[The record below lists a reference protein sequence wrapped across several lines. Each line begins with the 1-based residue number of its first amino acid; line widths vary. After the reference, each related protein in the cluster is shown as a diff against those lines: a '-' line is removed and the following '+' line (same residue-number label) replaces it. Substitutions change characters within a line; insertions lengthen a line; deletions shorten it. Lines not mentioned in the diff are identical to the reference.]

1 MNVPGMAD
9 ALSDPEML
17 DRADR
22 EAERLLDKLKEKVQ
36 ASIRDVGTLR
46 KEMTI
51 RVPAEVINGHVQ
63 QNLDDIRN
71 DAVLPGFRKGRAP
84 VSLIRRRFRG
94 EVRDSLKTT
103 ILGQSFFAI
112 VQNEKLDVLGDPV
125 FQVKTA
131 DGTRFADLHEAIPH
145 ITLPDDGD
153 LEYVCE
159 VEVRP
164 NFELPKLDGIEIK
177 DPRIEITDEHVT
189 QQIERRRKI
198 RGRQEP
204 CTEGAGDPDDTIVAD
219 VTLKV
224 DGATVKSEENVQL
237 GVRPTRLDGIPLLE
251 LEQTLRGVKPGSQ
264 CSAEAL
270 IPDDYE
276 RPDLRG
282 KTARFEFTV
291 HEVKRLVPQTTE
303 ALMEALGCKDEGE
316 LRQSVREDLEAERDR
331 LLHRARKE
339 QVLEYLLK
347 NTDVT
352 LPEKLSAR
360 QTDRAVMRRV
370 IELRQNG
377 VPDSEI
383 EARIDELRTSAGS
396 EAARDLRLLFVLDKV
411 AEKLALRV
419 TDEEVNTEIA
429 RIARLYGQ
437 RFDRVRDDLQARGL
451 LLQLAEQIRQ
461 DKCVEQLLKEAN
473 RTEVQGG

>member
-1 MNVPGMAD
+1 MNVPGMTD

-22 EAERLLDKLKEKVQ
+22 EAERLLVKLKEKVQ

-46 KEMTI
+46 KEMTV
-51 RVPAEVINGHVQ
+51 RVPADVIGGHVQ
-63 QNLDDIRN
+63 QNLDEIRN

-103 ILGQSFFAI
+103 ILGQSFFAV

-125 FQVKTA
+125 FQIRTT
-131 DGTRFADLHEAIPH
+131 DGTRFADLNEAVSH
-145 ITLPDDGD
+145 IELPDDGD
-153 LEYVCE
+153 FEYVCE

-164 NFELPKLDGIEIK
+164 TFELPKLEGIEIK
-177 DPRIEITDEHVT
+177 DPKITITDEHVS

-198 RGRQEP
+198 RGHQEP
-204 CTEGAGDPDDTIVAD
+204 CQEGAGDPDDTIVAD

-224 DGATVKSEENVQL
+224 DGATIKSENNVQL
-237 GVRPTRLDGIPLLE
+237 GVRPTRLDGIPLME
-251 LEQTLRGVKPGSQ
+251 IEKTLRGVKPGAQ
-264 CSAEAL
+264 CAAEAA
-270 IPDDYE
+270 IPDDYD

-282 KTARFEFTV
+282 KTARFEFNV
-291 HEVKRLVPQTTE
+291 HEVKRLVPQSMQSLLE
-303 ALMEALGCKDEGE
+303 AMGCKDEAE
-316 LRQSVREDLEAERDR
+316 LRQSVRDDLEAERDR
-331 LLHRARKE
+331 LVHRARKE
-339 QVLEYLLK
+339 QVLEYLLN

-352 LPEKLSAR
+352 LPDKLSAR

-370 IELRQNG
+370 IDLRQNG
-377 VPDSEI
+377 VPESEI
-383 EARIDELRTSAGS
+383 EARIDELRTSAGA
-396 EAARDLRLLFVLDKV
+396 EAARDLKLLFVLDKV
-411 AEKLALRV
+411 AEKLALRI

-451 LLQLAEQIRQ
+451 LMQLAEQIRQ
-461 DKCVEQLLKEAN
+461 DKCVEQLLKDAKL
-473 RTEVQGG
+473 TEVQGS